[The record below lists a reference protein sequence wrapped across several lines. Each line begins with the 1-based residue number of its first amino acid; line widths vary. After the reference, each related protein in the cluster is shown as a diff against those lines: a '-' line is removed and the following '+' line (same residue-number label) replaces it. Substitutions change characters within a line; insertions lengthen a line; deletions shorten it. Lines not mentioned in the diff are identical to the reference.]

1 MCLVAKHVLPW
12 DRNKPLSHRCTLYI
26 NVARYLGVKVG
37 VPMDANSIHRLFST
51 CRVYLA
57 RSSTDKA
64 VV

>member
-37 VPMDANSIHRLFST
+37 VPMDANSIHR
-51 CRVYLA
+51 V
-57 RSSTDKA
+57 SSKKQHRQGSCLKFHT
-64 VV
+64 V